1 MLIIKHFPKCAITL
15 HCVPRRRAGFAL
27 YDNHK
32 RKAMLFPLAHPG
44 SSTSCCCT
52 VITITPGAALQWP
65 QGPVTTRMEAVA
77 VLCMP
82 RGCTS
87 ALLLIGKE
95 TLAEAP
101 RNTALMPAQAGVH
114 IGHRHRCARALCSTV
129 LHRQA
134 AAAVTVAPVAPGQSG
149 R

>member
-1 MLIIKHFPKCAITL
+1 MLPPSAP
-15 HCVPRRRAGFAL
+15 VQP
-27 YDNHK
+27 
-32 RKAMLFPLAHPG
+32 LFYLWRTPAPAPAVA
-44 SSTSCCCT
+44 
-52 VITITPGAALQWP
+52 VITVTPGAALQWP
-65 QGPVTTRMEAVA
+65 RGSVITLMEAVA
-77 VLCMP
+77 VLFMP

-87 ALLLIGKE
+87 ALLFIGKE
-95 TLAEAP
+95 TLGEAP